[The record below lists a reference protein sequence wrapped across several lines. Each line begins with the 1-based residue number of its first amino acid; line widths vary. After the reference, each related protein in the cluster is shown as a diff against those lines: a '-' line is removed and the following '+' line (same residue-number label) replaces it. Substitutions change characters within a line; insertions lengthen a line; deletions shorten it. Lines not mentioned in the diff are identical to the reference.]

1 MKNILM
7 VLSLLISVGANAATP
22 PELPLFEPRQSAMD
36 QAALIAAATRCGK
49 ALLKNDGYG
58 MTYTP
63 NVFGLVPKAA
73 NNTVD
78 PSVIID
84 TDQATGT
91 VEMRHIFAVT
101 GFVAAGIIRADL
113 TFQAKDNKYR
123 MTWHD
128 VAYAQD
134 APNWQNDFTPL
145 IKQALPHKKAVQALA
160 DTAQKLAECIDKPA
174 TSENW

>member
-1 MKNILM
+1 MKKILM
-7 VLSLLISVGANAATP
+7 VLPLLFSAGANAATP
-22 PELPLFEPRQSAMD
+22 PELPIFEPRQSEMD

-49 ALLKNDGYG
+49 AVLKNDGFG
-58 MTYTP
+58 MAYTP
-63 NVFGLVPKAA
+63 NVLGLVPKAA

-123 MTWHD
+123 MAWHD
-128 VAYAQD
+128 VAYALD
-134 APNWQNDFTPL
+134 EPNWKNSFMPL
-145 IKQALPHKKAVQALA
+145 VKQALPHKKAILALA
-160 DTAQKLAECIDKPA
+160 DTAQK
-174 TSENW
+174 